1 MVAPLY
7 IILILIFMAILC
19 IINVY
24 LLKLYCH
31 RDDKGWKKSVYCKVL
46 IVFGLTL
53 CQAQALMVPLD
64 VANAVAL

>member
-7 IILILIFMAILC
+7 IILILVFIGILSV
-19 IINVY
+19 INVY

-31 RDDKGWKKSVYCKVL
+31 RDDKGWKKYIYCKVL
-46 IVFGLTL
+46 IVLGLTL